1 MAKIIL
7 QPHGIGDHIFC
18 QSLVKQICDLD
29 SIMWPVLP
37 HFIEGL
43 KVAYPDIFWMPFG
56 VFGPQIENC
65 KQDRLING
73 NRIIP
78 IRWADQL
85 TKVLYK
91 HCMRSKYYLY
101 GLDWHSWRNFTFQR
115 NHEAEQRLFER
126 LGLKEGVPF
135 RLINKRFTSLESK
148 AVQIPESEEIQN
160 IEMTSIPGF
169 SLFDWSM
176 VIEKATEIHTVG
188 TSINYIIE
196 LLDIAA
202 KEVVLYKRL
211 PDENHYQ
218 NYDYILERHNYI
230 YT

>member
-1 MAKIIL
+1 MLSTTFII
-7 QPHGIGDHIFC
+7 
-18 QSLVKQICDLD
+18 
-29 SIMWPVLP
+29 
-37 HFIEGL
+37 
-43 KVAYPDIFWMPFG
+43 
-56 VFGPQIENC
+56 
-65 KQDRLING
+65 R
-73 NRIIP
+73 
-78 IRWADQL
+78 
-85 TKVLYK
+85 
-91 HCMRSKYYLY
+91 
-101 GLDWHSWRNFTFQR
+101 
-115 NHEAEQRLFER
+115 RLFEH

-148 AVQIPESEEIQN
+148 AVQIPESKEIQN

-188 TSINYIIE
+188 TSIVYLTE
-196 LLDIAA
+196 LLELAA

-211 PDENHYQ
+211 PDENHFQ